1 MRVRMVGVLVISVMC
16 GVMRW
21 AAASEP
27 SCYRTVGDAASQTG
41 VRGVQ
46 GYRLETLRR
55 DAFSGVEWAT
65 VRSCGHPEWPGTLV
79 MLSAWSSGGGLAG
92 RRSEIAGA
100 RALLMLAGTRVRL
113 VETSG
118 NVRMEMS
125 GVAQGS
131 AALGERVKVRMM
143 PVSGDGTDSGTSW
156 AGNERFLT
164 GVVRGS
170 ELVEVDAQ

>member
-1 MRVRMVGVLVISVMC
+1 
-16 GVMRW
+16 
-21 AAASEP
+21 
-27 SCYRTVGDAASQTG
+27 
-41 VRGVQ
+41 
-46 GYRLETLRR
+46 
-55 DAFSGVEWAT
+55 
-65 VRSCGHPEWPGTLV
+65 
-79 MLSAWSSGGGLAG
+79 
-92 RRSEIAGA
+92 
-100 RALLMLAGTRVRL
+100 MLAGTRVRL